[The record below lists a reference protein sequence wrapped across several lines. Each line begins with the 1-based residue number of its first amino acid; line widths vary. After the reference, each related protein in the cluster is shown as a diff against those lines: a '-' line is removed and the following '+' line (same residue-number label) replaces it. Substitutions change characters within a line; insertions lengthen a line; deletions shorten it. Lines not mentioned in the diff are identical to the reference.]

1 MSGDALYI
9 SDSGEEFCADCADLM
24 EEDMSLNITFRDFR
38 CAGCGLYIGNGFDSE
53 ASLRR

>member
-1 MSGDALYI
+1 MSSNALYI
-9 SDSGEEFCADCADLM
+9 SDSGEEFCVDCADLM

-53 ASLRR
+53 E